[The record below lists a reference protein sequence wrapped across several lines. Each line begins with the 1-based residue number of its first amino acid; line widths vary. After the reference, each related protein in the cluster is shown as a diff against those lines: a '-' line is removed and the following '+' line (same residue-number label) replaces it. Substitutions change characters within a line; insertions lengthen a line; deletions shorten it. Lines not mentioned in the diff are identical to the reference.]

1 MQQYDQRRLRLF
13 AVVLFLGIMAANLGR
28 YLIFDG
34 LYLWD
39 ARLRWQECA
48 YVLHGLNP
56 FDVMHSRV
64 PSIESIGWLDA
75 SLGGTVPWAYVLGNV
90 INPGFLPYSAMCVYI
105 LALDFIAPLVT
116 ALCMGRF
123 LLRQRYVQDKYMAV
137 LASLLVFAPSMWA
150 NAVLFGNQSGIV
162 CCCVILSMCVLEDS
176 ETLAGLLLAVAMC
189 KPQVAFVFLFPL
201 LCKKRWKAITVT
213 SGTVLGSW
221 LLAAIL
227 TESSPISM
235 LTDIM
240 DQGLSYNTSY
250 YGLFNFLLGFGI
262 STKVVL
268 LLDVAVGGVIL
279 LAAAA
284 WMFRKKLAN
293 AVLFGNQSGIVC
305 CCVILSMCVLEDS
318 ETLAGLLLAVAMC
331 KPQVAFVF
339 LFPLLCKKRWKAIT
353 VTSGTVLG
361 SWLLAA
367 ILTESSP
374 ISMLTDIMDQGLS
387 YNTSYYGL
395 FNFLLGFGISTKV
408 VLLLDVAVGGVIL
421 LAAAAWMFRKKLDN
435 DWLLWYAV
443 TAVVSVMWF
452 YKQSHDY
459 IILALP
465 AIAIFCLPH
474 ISLPAWGS
482 ILILLVDVIAFAV
495 PKVCTLLCGLPK
507 DVVSPWAKLLET
519 VAIMATLYYVFQ
531 SAKRHAAALQ
541 QASQNG

>member
-1 MQQYDQRRLRLF
+1 MTSAACGLF

-90 INPGFLPYSAMCVYI
+90 INPGFCRTARCACTFWRWI
-105 LALDFIAPLVT
+105 LSLRLSRRCAWA
-116 ALCMGRF
+116 AF
-123 LLRQRYVQDKYMAV
+123 LLRHRYVQDKYMAV
-137 LASLLVFAPSMWA
+137 LAPLLVFAPSMWA
-150 NAVLFGNQSGIV
+150 MRCCLANQSGLV

-201 LCKKRWKAITVT
+201 LCKKHWKAITVT

-268 LLDVAVGGVIL
+268 C
-279 LAAAA
+279 
-284 WMFRKKLAN
+284 WMSL
-293 AVLFGNQSGIVC
+293 
-305 CCVILSMCVLEDS
+305 
-318 ETLAGLLLAVAMC
+318 
-331 KPQVAFVF
+331 
-339 LFPLLCKKRWKAIT
+339 W
-353 VTSGTVLG
+353 
-361 SWLLAA
+361 
-367 ILTESSP
+367 
-374 ISMLTDIMDQGLS
+374 
-387 YNTSYYGL
+387 
-395 FNFLLGFGISTKV
+395 
-408 VLLLDVAVGGVIL
+408 GGVIL

-435 DWLLWYAV
+435 DCNASVRLPRWFPL
-443 TAVVSVMWF
+443 VV
-452 YKQSHDY
+452 YKQS
-459 IILALP
+459 
-465 AIAIFCLPH
+465 
-474 ISLPAWGS
+474 
-482 ILILLVDVIAFAV
+482 
-495 PKVCTLLCGLPK
+495 
-507 DVVSPWAKLLET
+507 
-519 VAIMATLYYVFQ
+519 
-531 SAKRHAAALQ
+531 
-541 QASQNG
+541 

>member
-64 PSIESIGWLDA
+64 PSIESIGWVDA

-116 ALCMGRF
+116 VLCMGRF
-123 LLRQRYVQDKYMAV
+123 LLRHRYVQDKYMAG

-201 LCKKRWKAITVT
+201 LCKKHWKAITVT

-240 DQGLSYNTSY
+240 NQGLSYNTSY

-268 LLDVAVGGVIL
+268 LLDVA
-279 LAAAA
+279 A
-284 WMFRKKLAN
+284 
-293 AVLFGNQSGIVC
+293 
-305 CCVILSMCVLEDS
+305 
-318 ETLAGLLLAVAMC
+318 
-331 KPQVAFVF
+331 
-339 LFPLLCKKRWKAIT
+339 
-353 VTSGTVLG
+353 
-361 SWLLAA
+361 
-367 ILTESSP
+367 
-374 ISMLTDIMDQGLS
+374 
-387 YNTSYYGL
+387 
-395 FNFLLGFGISTKV
+395 
-408 VLLLDVAVGGVIL
+408 GGVIL

-507 DVVSPWAKLLET
+507 DVASPWAKLLET

>member
-64 PSIESIGWLDA
+64 PSIDSIGWLDA

-123 LLRQRYVQDKYMAV
+123 LLRHRYVQDKYMAV

-162 CCCVILSMCVLEDS
+162 CCCVILSLCVLEDS

-201 LCKKRWKAITVT
+201 LCKKHWKAITVT

-227 TESSPISM
+227 T
-235 LTDIM
+235 
-240 DQGLSYNTSY
+240 
-250 YGLFNFLLGFGI
+250 
-262 STKVVL
+262 
-268 LLDVAVGGVIL
+268 
-279 LAAAA
+279 
-284 WMFRKKLAN
+284 
-293 AVLFGNQSGIVC
+293 
-305 CCVILSMCVLEDS
+305 
-318 ETLAGLLLAVAMC
+318 
-331 KPQVAFVF
+331 
-339 LFPLLCKKRWKAIT
+339 
-353 VTSGTVLG
+353 
-361 SWLLAA
+361 
-367 ILTESSP
+367 
-374 ISMLTDIMDQGLS
+374 
-387 YNTSYYGL
+387 
-395 FNFLLGFGISTKV
+395 
-408 VLLLDVAVGGVIL
+408 
-421 LAAAAWMFRKKLDN
+421 
-435 DWLLWYAV
+435 
-443 TAVVSVMWF
+443 
-452 YKQSHDY
+452 
-459 IILALP
+459 
-465 AIAIFCLPH
+465 
-474 ISLPAWGS
+474 
-482 ILILLVDVIAFAV
+482 
-495 PKVCTLLCGLPK
+495 
-507 DVVSPWAKLLET
+507 
-519 VAIMATLYYVFQ
+519 
-531 SAKRHAAALQ
+531 
-541 QASQNG
+541 

>member
-1 MQQYDQRRLRLF
+1 MFVSVSSLTSSALVETGEQRSPKYTPESIAPPSSTGSMPIEMPTLTQMVPIV
-13 AVVLFLGIMAANLGR
+13 AVVPNA
-28 YLIFDG
+28 
-34 LYLWD
+34 
-39 ARLRWQECA
+39 
-48 YVLHGLNP
+48 
-56 FDVMHSRV
+56 V
-64 PSIESIGWLDA
+64 PVSIE
-75 SLGGTVPWAYVLGNV
+75 TPQFRRNV
-90 INPGFLPYSAMCVYI
+90 ISSKISGRMRSTAQQMMNGSVPHARQNAVRMPMSGKTSSTLADVFTPEQIIFPSSFHEKPCFLPYSAMCVYI

-123 LLRQRYVQDKYMAV
+123 LLRHRYVQDKYMAV

-201 LCKKRWKAITVT
+201 LCKKH
-213 SGTVLGSW
+213 
-221 LLAAIL
+221 
-227 TESSPISM
+227 
-235 LTDIM
+235 
-240 DQGLSYNTSY
+240 
-250 YGLFNFLLGFGI
+250 
-262 STKVVL
+262 
-268 LLDVAVGGVIL
+268 
-279 LAAAA
+279 
-284 WMFRKKLAN
+284 
-293 AVLFGNQSGIVC
+293 
-305 CCVILSMCVLEDS
+305 
-318 ETLAGLLLAVAMC
+318 
-331 KPQVAFVF
+331 
-339 LFPLLCKKRWKAIT
+339 WKAIT

>member
-1 MQQYDQRRLRLF
+1 MRSTAQQTMNGSVPHARQN
-13 AVVLFLGIMAANLGR
+13 AVRIPISGKTSSTLADVFTPEQI
-28 YLIFDG
+28 IF
-34 LYLWD
+34 
-39 ARLRWQECA
+39 
-48 YVLHGLNP
+48 
-56 FDVMHSRV
+56 
-64 PSIESIGWLDA
+64 PSSFHEK
-75 SLGGTVPWAYVLGNV
+75 PC
-90 INPGFLPYSAMCVYI
+90 FLPYSAMCVYI
-105 LALDFIAPLVT
+105 LVLDFIAPLVT

-123 LLRQRYVQDKYMAV
+123 LLRHRYVQDKYMAV

-189 KPQVAFVFLFPL
+189 KPL
-201 LCKKRWKAITVT
+201 LCKKHWKAITVT

-262 STKVVL
+262 S
-268 LLDVAVGGVIL
+268 A
-279 LAAAA
+279 
-284 WMFRKKLAN
+284 KL
-293 AVLFGNQSGIVC
+293 
-305 CCVILSMCVLEDS
+305 
-318 ETLAGLLLAVAMC
+318 
-331 KPQVAFVF
+331 
-339 LFPLLCKKRWKAIT
+339 
-353 VTSGTVLG
+353 
-361 SWLLAA
+361 
-367 ILTESSP
+367 
-374 ISMLTDIMDQGLS
+374 
-387 YNTSYYGL
+387 
-395 FNFLLGFGISTKV
+395 

-465 AIAIFCLPH
+465 AIAC
-474 ISLPAWGS
+474 S
-482 ILILLVDVIAFAV
+482 ILGNYLGARYAIRGGSKKIRNMMFVVLALLFI
-495 PKVCTLLCGLPK
+495 KMGYELL
-507 DVVSPWAKLLET
+507 
-519 VAIMATLYYVFQ
+519 F
-531 SAKRHAAALQ
+531 
-541 QASQNG
+541 

>member
-1 MQQYDQRRLRLF
+1 MIRISTGKEETAAVIQKYDQCRLRLF
-13 AVVLFLGIMAANLGR
+13 AVVFFLVVMAANLRR
-28 YLIFDG
+28 YLVFDG

-56 FDVMHSRV
+56 FDVMHSRA

-75 SLGGTVPWAYVLGNV
+75 SLGGTVPWAYVLGNL
-90 INPGFLPYSAMCVYI
+90 INPGFLPYDAMCVYI

-116 ALCMGRF
+116 AVCMGRF
-123 LLRQRYVQDKYMAV
+123 LLRHHYVQDKYMAT
-137 LASLLVFAPSMWA
+137 LAALLVFAPSMWA

-162 CCCVILSMCVLEDS
+162 CCCVMLSMCVLDKN

-227 TESSPISM
+227 TESSPFSM

-240 DQGLSYNTSY
+240 NQGLSYNTSY
-250 YGLFNFLLGFGI
+250 YGLFNFLLGFGV

-268 LLDVAVGGVIL
+268 LLNVAVGGVIL
-279 LAAAA
+279 LLAAA
-284 WMFRKKLAN
+284 WMFRKK
-293 AVLFGNQSGIVC
+293 
-305 CCVILSMCVLEDS
+305 M
-318 ETLAGLLLAVAMC
+318 
-331 KPQVAFVF
+331 
-339 LFPLLCKKRWKAIT
+339 
-353 VTSGTVLG
+353 
-361 SWLLAA
+361 
-367 ILTESSP
+367 
-374 ISMLTDIMDQGLS
+374 
-387 YNTSYYGL
+387 
-395 FNFLLGFGISTKV
+395 
-408 VLLLDVAVGGVIL
+408 
-421 LAAAAWMFRKKLDN
+421 DN

-443 TAVVSVMWF
+443 TAIVSVMWF

-474 ISLPAWGS
+474 ITLPAWGS

-495 PKVCTLLCGLPK
+495 PKAFSLLCGLPK
-507 DVVSPWAKLLET
+507 DVVSPWAKLAET
-519 VAIMATLYYVFQ
+519 LAIMATLYYVFR
-531 SAKRHAAALQ
+531 SAQNYAQTLQ
-541 QASQNG
+541 QLRQGSDETEKTKL

>member
-123 LLRQRYVQDKYMAV
+123 LLRHRYVQDKYMAV

-201 LCKKRWKAITVT
+201 LCKKHWKAITVT

-227 TESSPISM
+227 TESM
-235 LTDIM
+235 QHLLHALHG
-240 DQGLSYNTSY
+240 QGRSRCPARPFRRALRSGRQHRAGNPEGTERS
-250 YGLFNFLLGFGI
+250 GRAPRLHDPRSLGFRHPQGRRNHAQERFPPCPGY
-262 STKVVL
+262 L
-268 LLDVAVGGVIL
+268 LSGHGVNEAIG
-279 LAAAA
+279 
-284 WMFRKKLAN
+284 
-293 AVLFGNQSGIVC
+293 FGEGNLSGERFP
-305 CCVILSMCVLEDS
+305 SP
-318 ETLAGLLLAVAMC
+318 
-331 KPQVAFVF
+331 KPT
-339 LFPLLCKKRWKAIT
+339 P
-353 VTSGTVLG
+353 
-361 SWLLAA
+361 
-367 ILTESSP
+367 SSP
-374 ISMLTDIMDQGLS
+374 KTFDFIESLMAIVSGLKIVAHQRKRRAS
-387 YNTSYYGL
+387 AYGCSSFKNL
-395 FNFLLGFGISTKV
+395 FKELKE
-408 VLLLDVAVGGVIL
+408 
-421 LAAAAWMFRKKLDN
+421 N
-435 DWLLWYAV
+435 D
-443 TAVVSVMWF
+443 
-452 YKQSHDY
+452 
-459 IILALP
+459 
-465 AIAIFCLPH
+465 
-474 ISLPAWGS
+474 G
-482 ILILLVDVIAFAV
+482 
-495 PKVCTLLCGLPK
+495 
-507 DVVSPWAKLLET
+507 WA
-519 VAIMATLYYVFQ
+519 
-531 SAKRHAAALQ
+531 
-541 QASQNG
+541 

>member
-1 MQQYDQRRLRLF
+1 MRMP
-13 AVVLFLGIMAANLGR
+13 GGAARVGN
-28 YLIFDG
+28 
-34 LYLWD
+34 
-39 ARLRWQECA
+39 EC
-48 YVLHGLNP
+48 
-56 FDVMHSRV
+56 
-64 PSIESIGWLDA
+64 
-75 SLGGTVPWAYVLGNV
+75 
-90 INPGFLPYSAMCVYI
+90 
-105 LALDFIAPLVT
+105 
-116 ALCMGRF
+116 
-123 LLRQRYVQDKYMAV
+123 
-137 LASLLVFAPSMWA
+137 
-150 NAVLFGNQSGIV
+150 
-162 CCCVILSMCVLEDS
+162 
-176 ETLAGLLLAVAMC
+176 LLLAVAMC

-201 LCKKRWKAITVT
+201 LCKKH
-213 SGTVLGSW
+213 
-221 LLAAIL
+221 
-227 TESSPISM
+227 
-235 LTDIM
+235 
-240 DQGLSYNTSY
+240 
-250 YGLFNFLLGFGI
+250 
-262 STKVVL
+262 
-268 LLDVAVGGVIL
+268 
-279 LAAAA
+279 
-284 WMFRKKLAN
+284 
-293 AVLFGNQSGIVC
+293 
-305 CCVILSMCVLEDS
+305 
-318 ETLAGLLLAVAMC
+318 
-331 KPQVAFVF
+331 
-339 LFPLLCKKRWKAIT
+339 WKAIT

>member
-123 LLRQRYVQDKYMAV
+123 LLRHRYVQDKYMTV

-201 LCKKRWKAITVT
+201 LCKKHWKAITVT

-279 LAAAA
+279 LAAAVKTREYA
-284 WMFRKKLAN
+284 HLKEK
-293 AVLFGNQSGIVC
+293 
-305 CCVILSMCVLEDS
+305 
-318 ETLAGLLLAVAMC
+318 
-331 KPQVAFVF
+331 
-339 LFPLLCKKRWKAIT
+339 
-353 VTSGTVLG
+353 
-361 SWLLAA
+361 
-367 ILTESSP
+367 
-374 ISMLTDIMDQGLS
+374 
-387 YNTSYYGL
+387 YGL
-395 FNFLLGFGISTKV
+395 Q
-408 VLLLDVAVGGVIL
+408 DEEIL
-421 LAAAAWMFRKKLDN
+421 YMGD
-435 DWLLWYAV
+435 DIPDYE
-443 TAVVSVMWF
+443 VMR
-452 YKQSHDY
+452 
-459 IILALP
+459 
-465 AIAIFCLPH
+465 
-474 ISLPAWGS
+474 
-482 ILILLVDVIAFAV
+482 
-495 PKVCTLLCGLPK
+495 LCGLPCCPADAAPEIK
-507 DVVSPWAKLLET
+507 ETAVYISHRNGGYGCGRDVVEQVLKAQGKW
-519 VAIMATLYYVFQ
+519 MAHEKAF
-531 SAKRHAAALQ
+531 
-541 QASQNG
+541 GW

>member
-123 LLRQRYVQDKYMAV
+123 LLRHRYVQDKYMAV

-201 LCKKRWKAITVT
+201 LCKKH
-213 SGTVLGSW
+213 
-221 LLAAIL
+221 
-227 TESSPISM
+227 
-235 LTDIM
+235 
-240 DQGLSYNTSY
+240 
-250 YGLFNFLLGFGI
+250 
-262 STKVVL
+262 
-268 LLDVAVGGVIL
+268 
-279 LAAAA
+279 
-284 WMFRKKLAN
+284 
-293 AVLFGNQSGIVC
+293 
-305 CCVILSMCVLEDS
+305 
-318 ETLAGLLLAVAMC
+318 
-331 KPQVAFVF
+331 
-339 LFPLLCKKRWKAIT
+339 WKAIT

-495 PKVCTLLCGLPK
+495 PKVCALLRPAERCG
-507 DVVSPWAKLLET
+507 
-519 VAIMATLYYVFQ
+519 F
-531 SAKRHAAALQ
+531 AL
-541 QASQNG
+541 G

>member
-48 YVLHGLNP
+48 Y
-56 FDVMHSRV
+56 VMHSRV

-105 LALDFIAPLVT
+105 LALDLIAPLVT

-123 LLRQRYVQDKYMAV
+123 LLRHRYVQDKYMAV

-201 LCKKRWKAITVT
+201 LCKKHWKAITVT
-213 SGTVLGSW
+213 SGTV
-221 LLAAIL
+221 
-227 TESSPISM
+227 
-235 LTDIM
+235 
-240 DQGLSYNTSY
+240 
-250 YGLFNFLLGFGI
+250 
-262 STKVVL
+262 
-268 LLDVAVGGVIL
+268 
-279 LAAAA
+279 
-284 WMFRKKLAN
+284 
-293 AVLFGNQSGIVC
+293 
-305 CCVILSMCVLEDS
+305 
-318 ETLAGLLLAVAMC
+318 
-331 KPQVAFVF
+331 
-339 LFPLLCKKRWKAIT
+339 
-353 VTSGTVLG
+353 
-361 SWLLAA
+361 
-367 ILTESSP
+367 
-374 ISMLTDIMDQGLS
+374 S

>member
-1 MQQYDQRRLRLF
+1 MSVTNKEKNF
-13 AVVLFLGIMAANLGR
+13 ISAVV
-28 YLIFDG
+28 YLHNDG
-34 LYLWD
+34 
-39 ARLRWQECA
+39 AQAVR
-48 YVLHGLNP
+48 
-56 FDVMHSRV
+56 F
-64 PSIESIGWLDA
+64 
-75 SLGGTVPWAYVLGNV
+75 
-90 INPGFLPYSAMCVYI
+90 FK
-105 LALDFIAPLVT
+105 AL
-116 ALCMGRF
+116 
-123 LLRQRYVQDKYMAV
+123 
-137 LASLLVFAPSMWA
+137 
-150 NAVLFGNQSGIV
+150 NAVLDQHFEQYELVAVDDACADDTIPTLRDWAKALEKPLT
-162 CCCVILSMCVLEDS
+162 ILHLSLHQGR
-176 ETLAGLLLAVAMC
+176 ETAMNAGLLLAVAMC

-201 LCKKRWKAITVT
+201 LCKKH
-213 SGTVLGSW
+213 
-221 LLAAIL
+221 
-227 TESSPISM
+227 
-235 LTDIM
+235 
-240 DQGLSYNTSY
+240 
-250 YGLFNFLLGFGI
+250 
-262 STKVVL
+262 
-268 LLDVAVGGVIL
+268 
-279 LAAAA
+279 
-284 WMFRKKLAN
+284 
-293 AVLFGNQSGIVC
+293 
-305 CCVILSMCVLEDS
+305 
-318 ETLAGLLLAVAMC
+318 
-331 KPQVAFVF
+331 
-339 LFPLLCKKRWKAIT
+339 WKAIT

-531 SAKRHAAALQ
+531 SAKRHAVALQ